1 VKSRAIAAALFALT
15 TFVSAFLLFQ
25 VQPLLSK
32 RLLPWFGGSPAV
44 WTTCVLF
51 FQTVLFGGYAYAHAS
66 EHWLGRRVQTVLHI
80 VLLALAFALLPILPG
95 NEWKPADGSRPVSS
109 ILVVL
114 GSTVGLAYFLLSS
127 TGPLVSAWYNRV
139 LPDRSP
145 YRLYALSNFGS
156 LLALLSYPFV
166 FEPAFEITTQ
176 ADYWAWGF
184 RLFALLSA
192 TSAVIALL
200 SVRTAPQGNVAA
212 AAVEQSVDDGSHT
225 RRWHPAWIALPAFA
239 SLSFLATTN
248 FVCQDV
254 AVVPFLWVAPLSLYL
269 LSFIICFDHE
279 RWYQRRLF
287 AGIFMVL
294 VAVGPLLYL
303 VEPDYEYVYELVLFF
318 SGMFCVCMICH
329 GELVRL
335 RPPPRHLTAFYLSIA
350 AGGAIGG
357 VFVSVI
363 APAIFSTYYE
373 WPLAVI
379 GAMVLA
385 CGVLLPVSVRQ
396 WIYERRRV
404 AWLILAVAFL
414 VAIAVTKELLVGSQD
429 LVWQARNFY
438 GVVTVTE
445 TNVGTDTDAP
455 WETESGSK
463 TGEEPSERLRLLR
476 HGRITH
482 GIQFAAENKRR
493 LPVSYFTPP
502 SGVGQT
508 LSLYADNSNVRVG
521 ITGLGIGTIAAYA
534 RPGHTY
540 RFYEIN
546 PQIIQLAREHFTY
559 LADCQ
564 GKVEIVE
571 GDARLSLEREAQ
583 AGSQR
588 FDVLILDAFSGD
600 AVPTHLLTT
609 EAFEIYNQHIL
620 PDGALLVHV
629 SNRYLDLRG
638 IVRRLAEEHGYEII
652 LVDQGEYEDP
662 VLGPDGVYSTDWLVL
677 SKNRE
682 LLAQIDQHVSPFPA
696 ETANSP
702 LWTDAH
708 TDLFRI
714 LK

>member
-51 FQTVLFGGYAYAHAS
+51 FQTVLFAGYAYAHAS
-66 EHWLGRRVQTVLHI
+66 EHWLGRRVQTALHI
-80 VLLALAFALLPILPG
+80 VLLALAFLLLPILPG
-95 NEWKPADGSRPVSS
+95 DNWKPADGSRPISD
-109 ILVVL
+109 ILMIL

-127 TGPLVSAWYNRV
+127 TGPLVSAWYSRV

-166 FEPAFEITTQ
+166 FEPAFEITEQ

-184 RLFALLSA
+184 RVFAVLSA

-200 SVRTAPQGNVAA
+200 NAGKAPQTHVAA
-212 AAVEQSVDDGSHT
+212 AAANSADADSQGRHW
-225 RRWHPAWIALPAFA
+225 RPAWIALPAFA

-279 RWYQRRLF
+279 RWYRRRLF
-287 AGIFMVL
+287 AGMFLLL
-294 VAVGPLLYL
+294 VAVGPLLY
-303 VEPDYEYVYELVLFF
+303 VVDPNYVYVYELVLFF
-318 SGMFCVCMICH
+318 AGMFCVCMICH

-335 RPPPRHLTAFYLSIA
+335 RPPPRHLTSFYLSIA

-357 VFVSVI
+357 VLVSVV
-363 APAIFSTYYE
+363 APAVFDTFYE

-379 GAMVLA
+379 GAVVLA
-385 CGVLLPVSVRQ
+385 CGVLLPNRARQ
-396 WIYERRRV
+396 WVYERRLV
-404 AWLILAVAFL
+404 AWAILAIALL
-414 VAIAVTKELLVGSQD
+414 VAIAAMRDFVVGDQE

-445 TNVGTDTDAP
+445 TRD
-455 WETESGSK
+455 
-463 TGEEPSERLRLLR
+463 EPSERIRLLR

-482 GIQFAAENKRR
+482 GIQFSDDERRR

-508 LSLYADNSNVRVG
+508 LSMYTSRDDVRVG

-546 PQIIQLAREHFTY
+546 PQIIHLAREHFTY
-559 LADCQ
+559 LAECQ

-571 GDARLSLEREAQ
+571 GDARLSLEREEPQ
-583 AGSQR
+583 K

-609 EAFEIYNQHIL
+609 EAFEIYNRHIL

-638 IVRRLAEEHGYEII
+638 IVRRLAEEHGYDLV
-652 LVDQGEYEDP
+652 LVDQGEYEDEL
-662 VLGPDGVYSTDWLVL
+662 LGPEGVYSTDWMVL

-682 LLAQIDQHVSPFPA
+682 LLSAIDENARTLSAEEFPA
-696 ETANSP
+696 A

>member
-1 VKSRAIAAALFALT
+1 VKSRAIVAALFALT

-66 EHWLGRRVQTVLHI
+66 EHWLGRRVQTALHI
-80 VLLALAFALLPILPG
+80 VFLALAFALLPILPG
-95 NEWKPADGSRPVSS
+95 DEWKPADGSRPISN
-109 ILVVL
+109 ILLVL

-127 TGPLVSAWYNRV
+127 TGPLVSAWYHRV
-139 LPDRSP
+139 LPERSP

-166 FEPAFEITTQ
+166 FEPAFEITQQ

-184 RLFALLSA
+184 RLFAVLSA

-200 SVRTAPQGNVAA
+200 SARVTPQENFATAEA
-212 AAVEQSVDDGSHT
+212 EQSSDGDAHS

-239 SLSFLATTN
+239 SLAFLATTN

-279 RWYQRRLF
+279 RWYQRRVFAWLF
-287 AGIFMVL
+287 LSL
-294 VAVGPLLYL
+294 VAIGPLLYL
-303 VEPDYEYVYELVLFF
+303 IEPNYQYVYELLLYF

-357 VFVSVI
+357 VLVSVI
-363 APAIFSTYYE
+363 APAIFSTHYE

-385 CGVLLPVSVRQ
+385 CGVLLPIQARQ
-396 WIYERRRV
+396 WIYERRQM
-404 AWLILAVAFL
+404 AWCVLAVALL
-414 VAIAVTKELLVGSQD
+414 VAIAVTKELLVGNQK
-429 LVWQARNFY
+429 LIWQARNFY

-445 TNVGTDTDAP
+445 TREKTETDT
-455 WETESGSK
+455 ESDSK
-463 TGEEPSERLRLLR
+463 TETNSDTDEESSERYRLLR

-482 GIQFAAENKRR
+482 GMQFIDSPKRR
-493 LPVSYFTPP
+493 LPVSYFTRK
-502 SGVGQT
+502 SGLGQT
-508 LSLYADNSNVRVG
+508 LTLYEDRKDVRVG
-521 ITGLGIGTIAAYA
+521 ITGLGVGTIAAYA

-546 PQIIQLAREHFTY
+546 PHIIKLAREHFTY
-559 LADCQ
+559 LDECE

-571 GDARLSLEREAQ
+571 GDARLSLEREKAN
-583 AGSQR
+583 A

-609 EAFEIYNQHIL
+609 EAFEIYNRHIV
-620 PDGALLVHV
+620 PNGALLVHV
-629 SNRYLDLRG
+629 SNRYLDLKG
-638 IVRRLAEEHGYEII
+638 IVRRLADRHGYSVVH
-652 LVDQGEYEDP
+652 VDQRFYKSDEY
-662 VLGPDGVYSTDWLVL
+662 GPEGVYATDWMIL
-677 SKNRE
+677 SKNPE
-682 LLAQIDQHVSPFPA
+682 LLAAIKENVQPA
-696 ETANSP
+696 PVDDLEWP

-714 LK
+714 LR

>member
-51 FQTVLFGGYAYAHAS
+51 FQTVLFAGYAYAHAS
-66 EHWLGRRVQTVLHI
+66 EHWLGRRVQTALHV

-95 NEWKPADGSRPVSS
+95 DEWKPADGSRPVTS
-109 ILVVL
+109 ILMVL

-184 RLFALLSA
+184 RVFALLSA

-200 SVRTAPQGNVAA
+200 SVRAAPQGNVATA
-212 AAVEQSVDDGSHT
+212 AAETQSAGGVSDG
-225 RRWHPAWIALPAFA
+225 RRWRPAWIALPAFA
-239 SLSFLATTN
+239 SLAFLATTN

-279 RWYQRRLF
+279 RWYQRRIF

-303 VEPDYEYVYELVLFF
+303 VEPNYEYVYELVLFF

-385 CGVLLPVSVRQ
+385 CGVLLPGSVRR

-414 VAIAVTKELLVGSQD
+414 AAIAVIQDYVVGDQN

-445 TNVGTDTDAP
+445 TRD
-455 WETESGSK
+455 
-463 TGEEPSERLRLLR
+463 EPSERYRLLR

-482 GIQFAAENKRR
+482 GIQFSDDHRRR

-508 LSLYADNSNVRVG
+508 LSMYADKSNVRVG

-559 LADCQ
+559 LAECQ

-609 EAFEIYNQHIL
+609 EAFEVYNQHIL
-620 PDGALLVHV
+620 PGGALLVHV

-682 LLAQIDQHVSPFPA
+682 LLEAIDQNVSPLPA
-696 ETANSP
+696 ETAGSP